1 MLVNFVYKTIPF
13 HVNPGNFHPRKMHFC
28 RCLPNSDNHPSIPQ
42 RILIILIRCSTL
54 SFLFRSKSS
63 DRSPAQ
69 VMQYASTERNFGQV
83 AEQNFYDAV
92 LAHGDGTLVNAP
104 SYNTLRGN
112 NTSYDGFC
120 ICRYVDILSV
130 SFIGFITCTT
140 ITCCVVL
147 FVAFTKYQHRQR
159 QERRVGRS
167 QVFPQLRNSNNL

>member
-1 MLVNFVYKTIPF
+1 
-13 HVNPGNFHPRKMHFC
+13 
-28 RCLPNSDNHPSIPQ
+28 
-42 RILIILIRCSTL
+42 
-54 SFLFRSKSS
+54 
-63 DRSPAQ
+63 
-69 VMQYASTERNFGQV
+69 MQFASTERKFRQISEN
-83 AEQNFYDAV
+83 NFYDTV
-92 LAHGDGTLVNAP
+92 LSHGDGTLVNAP
-104 SYNTLRGN
+104 SDNTLRGN
-112 NTSYDGFC
+112 ITGYDGFC

>member
-1 MLVNFVYKTIPF
+1 
-13 HVNPGNFHPRKMHFC
+13 
-28 RCLPNSDNHPSIPQ
+28 
-42 RILIILIRCSTL
+42 
-54 SFLFRSKSS
+54 
-63 DRSPAQ
+63 
-69 VMQYASTERNFGQV
+69 MQYASTERNFGQV

-104 SYNTLRGN
+104 SDNTLRGN
-112 NTSYDGFC
+112 ITSYDGFC

-167 QVFPQLRNSNNL
+167 QVFPQLRNSNKL

>member
-1 MLVNFVYKTIPF
+1 
-13 HVNPGNFHPRKMHFC
+13 
-28 RCLPNSDNHPSIPQ
+28 
-42 RILIILIRCSTL
+42 
-54 SFLFRSKSS
+54 
-63 DRSPAQ
+63 
-69 VMQYASTERNFGQV
+69 MQYASTERNFGQV

-104 SYNTLRGN
+104 SYNNLRGN
-112 NTSYDGFC
+112 ITSYDGFC

-140 ITCCVVL
+140 ITCCAAITKL

-159 QERRVGRS
+159 QERRVERS